1 MACNK
6 VDQKIR
12 NLERSYKDFVQY
24 VKKTGE
30 GKKSPPEF
38 YEELSALYGQ
48 KHTIHPVALVDSLL
62 DTSTEN
68 AGILSPRPSTS
79 KSDTEDTCTSPIEEI
94 TKPQKKKI
102 KRTHAKKN
110 VNGDIVSFLMSMKEE
125 QRNLNAS
132 VQKMTEAFEKSQEQ
146 EKEYL
151 NELKSMHKE
160 KLKMH
165 KALIDAF
172 SGKKKKHNTK
182 HSSDDDDDSD

>member
-110 VNGDIVSFLMSMKEE
+110 VNGDIVSLAHLWCAYAIPQALSVVCRPLSVVCVVSSNLSTADMKE
-125 QRNLNAS
+125 
-132 VQKMTEAFEKSQEQ
+132 
-146 EKEYL
+146 
-151 NELKSMHKE
+151 
-160 KLKMH
+160 
-165 KALIDAF
+165 II
-172 SGKKKKHNTK
+172 
-182 HSSDDDDDSD
+182 